1 MEQLKELNGGKDS
14 ASRSMVTFLALN
26 TSAITLIPTTV
37 ISIRMTYESANP
49 TEIVGVTFIAQVL
62 SMIGAIWIDR
72 YFYRR
77 RSRKGRKNE
86 HCKYNFL
93 MGNPLCNWFYPLY
106 GTIKKVPTYESFVE
120 GGKEGIQIAISIL
133 PFMVGMLVSISIF
146 RSSGAL
152 DAMISVMK
160 PMLDLIHV
168 PAEIVPLALIRP
180 ISGSAG
186 LSITTDLIATY
197 GPDSFIGRLASTMQG
212 STDTTFY
219 ILTVY
224 FGAVGIRK
232 MGDALKV
239 GLLQI

>member
-1 MEQLKELNGGKDS
+1 MS
-14 ASRSMVTFLALN
+14 IVN
-26 TSAITLIPTTV
+26 TISLWVIPCV
-37 ISIRMTYESANP
+37 I
-49 TEIVGVTFIAQVL
+49 GFIL
-62 SMIGAIWIDR
+62 
-72 YFYRR
+72 
-77 RSRKGRKNE
+77 
-86 HCKYNFL
+86 
-93 MGNPLCNWFYPLY
+93 LY

-146 RSSGAL
+146 RASGAL
-152 DAMISVMK
+152 DAMI
-160 PMLDLIHV
+160 

-239 GLLQI
+239 GLFADLIGIICSIVFVSLMFK